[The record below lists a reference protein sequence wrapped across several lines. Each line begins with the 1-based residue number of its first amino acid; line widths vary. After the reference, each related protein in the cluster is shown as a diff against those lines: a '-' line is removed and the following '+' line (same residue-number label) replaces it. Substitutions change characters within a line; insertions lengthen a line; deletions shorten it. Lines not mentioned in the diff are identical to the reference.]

1 MEKES
6 LIKRYLVFIAGLY
19 FLAMG
24 ISLIVHSS
32 LGTTPISSMNYVLSI
47 NTSLSLGTWTFI
59 VNLLMI
65 IIQLWLASGKYGT
78 RKDTIEILLQIPFSF
93 IFSAFID
100 LNMIL
105 IRNLVPSNYG
115 MAVGIL
121 LAGCIIQSIGV
132 VLEIKPKA
140 AMMSA
145 EGLVKYIA
153 RRCNK
158 KFGNVKV
165 YVDITLVSLAI
176 LISLAFTMRIEGVRE
191 GSVIAAGITGYIV
204 NFLNYKVMTRKTLYR
219 IIPIKHE

>member
-1 MEKES
+1 
-6 LIKRYLVFIAGLY
+6 
-19 FLAMG
+19 
-24 ISLIVHSS
+24 
-32 LGTTPISSMNYVLSI
+32 
-47 NTSLSLGTWTFI
+47 
-59 VNLLMI
+59 
-65 IIQLWLASGKYGT
+65 
-78 RKDTIEILLQIPFSF
+78 
-93 IFSAFID
+93 
-100 LNMIL
+100 MIL
-105 IRNLVPSNYG
+105 IHNLVPSNYG

-153 RRCNK
+153 QRCNK

-191 GSVIAAGITGYIV
+191 GSVIAACITGYIV